1 MCWPYVRETWLY
13 NTVHW
18 TRTQNVPEKIL
29 VQTKLPPYSKR
40 WLQEPPERK
49 SLLIQF
55 LNVYK
60 DPYGNI
66 PRTTTILMQRSGS
79 KKWWDLTPKRT
90 VIEWDIYRNI
100 VLMTGVSRRA
110 ITHPRHQG
118 RFGQERNMYR
128 ISVVSDTYRNIVLM
142 TGVHH
147 DEPSH
152 DTQQSQ
158 VRHTGVTQGRWAM
171 SSSS

>member
-1 MCWPYVRETWLY
+1 MVTGQTVKKKLQFLTALLHGSEWLHPRFKISVSSLETWNFL
-13 NTVHW
+13 
-18 TRTQNVPEKIL
+18 QNRP
-29 VQTKLPPYSKR
+29 
-40 WLQEPPERK
+40 
-49 SLLIQF
+49 